1 MNRKDYESLK
11 KEILKHMDLY
21 YNQNA
26 PEISDYEYDRM
37 MQKLKETEREHPDW
51 ISQSSPTQIIEG
63 TSKRKAGVNVKHNIP
78 MRSIFDVFTKED
90 VSVFVR
96 KIQAIYP
103 DATFSVETKI
113 DGLSL
118 TLRYRERNGKLKL
131 VLAETRG
138 DGYSGE
144 DVTANAMVIPDIP
157 KELEL
162 PYNYLELRGEVY
174 MSHSSLDRHNK
185 LREEKGLPPAPNARN
200 LASGSLRQL
209 DPSVTQNRKLNFFLF
224 NIQEGPSGL
233 MHRHTK
239 GLDMMQDAGIPCVY
253 HTLCKTEEEVMEAI
267 DNIQSMR
274 ATLPYDID
282 GAVIKLEQIGYRSTF
297 PYGEKYS
304 AGHIAYKYPPEK
316 KTVVMDDIHV
326 DVGRTG
332 KLTFTGIFHDKY
344 TGLPAQLCGTSVS
357 RATLHNMDYITEN
370 HIGIGGQYTLIKS
383 GEIIPKLEG
392 CVKDPEEIF
401 KMPERCPVCGEPVV
415 REPDTADVYC
425 INASCPAQLNRTI
438 SYFTSRDCMNIMG
451 LGETICEDLISAG
464 YISEI
469 PDIYSLYQHKDSL
482 ISEGIIGKVKNT
494 EKILAAIEDSK
505 HQPADRLLTALGIH
519 GVGKSTARSLLDH
532 FPSIPDIASAKKE
545 DLISVPD
552 IGDVIADNIVSF
564 FQDEKNKAMLNSLIL
579 SGLTMNKE
587 RKAGGNSLSGLTI
600 VVTGTLPT
608 LGRKDAEKLIIENGG
623 KCSGSVSKK
632 TNYVLAGDAAGS
644 KLSKAQQLDI
654 PVISEED
661 FLAML
666 KED

>member
-21 YNQNA
+21 YNQDA

-253 HTLCKTEEEVMEAI
+253 HT
-267 DNIQSMR
+267 
-274 ATLPYDID
+274 
-282 GAVIKLEQIGYRSTF
+282 
-297 PYGEKYS
+297 
-304 AGHIAYKYPPEK
+304 
-316 KTVVMDDIHV
+316 
-326 DVGRTG
+326 
-332 KLTFTGIFHDKY
+332 
-344 TGLPAQLCGTSVS
+344 
-357 RATLHNMDYITEN
+357 
-370 HIGIGGQYTLIKS
+370 
-383 GEIIPKLEG
+383 
-392 CVKDPEEIF
+392 
-401 KMPERCPVCGEPVV
+401 
-415 REPDTADVYC
+415 
-425 INASCPAQLNRTI
+425 
-438 SYFTSRDCMNIMG
+438 
-451 LGETICEDLISAG
+451 
-464 YISEI
+464 
-469 PDIYSLYQHKDSL
+469 
-482 ISEGIIGKVKNT
+482 
-494 EKILAAIEDSK
+494 
-505 HQPADRLLTALGIH
+505 
-519 GVGKSTARSLLDH
+519 
-532 FPSIPDIASAKKE
+532 
-545 DLISVPD
+545 
-552 IGDVIADNIVSF
+552 
-564 FQDEKNKAMLNSLIL
+564 
-579 SGLTMNKE
+579 
-587 RKAGGNSLSGLTI
+587 
-600 VVTGTLPT
+600 
-608 LGRKDAEKLIIENGG
+608 
-623 KCSGSVSKK
+623 
-632 TNYVLAGDAAGS
+632 
-644 KLSKAQQLDI
+644 
-654 PVISEED
+654 
-661 FLAML
+661 
-666 KED
+666 